1 MTAREHRLVNNER
14 GQQGEREQRNGGLS
28 AHIHTLGHWPPDNHY
43 YYYYA
48 CTWGYMGHMGN
59 HRDRL
64 ANLTARESMGCR
76 LLTDT

>member
-1 MTAREHRLVNNER
+1 MIDGVIASLNDLRPLSKEEPEPGPCHGGHGPTSER
-14 GQQGEREQRNGGLS
+14 SKRN
-28 AHIHTLGHWPPDNHY
+28 H

-48 CTWGYMGHMGN
+48 CTWGYMGHRGN

-64 ANLTARESMGCR
+64 ANLTARESMECR